1 MMRLMFRVIL
11 AFGLMSAIGSR
22 PTGAVDRPLE
32 DFFGQYAGQTISEAG
47 AGLAERDLNVTI
59 RPWKKGKGFTLEWTT
74 VIRSADET
82 RRQSHSINFQPSA
95 RPGIY
100 GAAMRSDM
108 FGGQGALD
116 PLKGDPYVWA
126 RIDEDTL
133 TVHSLLITEE
143 GGYEMQVFDRTL
155 MPEGG
160 MRLTFSRLRDGQPLK
175 VIHGTLQRIGD

>member
-1 MMRLMFRVIL
+1 MRMVLRVIL
-11 AFGLMSAIGSR
+11 AFGLMFAIAAR
-22 PTGAVDRPLE
+22 PGRAADSPLQ
-32 DFFGQYAGQTISEAG
+32 DFFGHYAGRTISEAG
-47 AGLAERDLNVTI
+47 AGLSERDLNVAI
-59 RPWKKGKGFTLEWTT
+59 RPWQKGKGFTLEWTT
-74 VIRSADET
+74 VIRRRADET
-82 RRQSHSINFQPSA
+82 RRQSYSINFQPSA
-95 RPGIY
+95 RPSIY

-143 GGYEMQVFDRTL
+143 GGYEMQVVDRTL
-155 MPEGG
+155 TPEGG
-160 MRLTFSRLRDGQPLK
+160 LRLTFSRIRDGHPLK